1 MCEAMSATAMFWTA
15 MAMSAASAGANYMMQ
30 SEQADAQAAYQ
41 SRMAEENNRAMMQNA
56 QIANKN
62 YVEQAAAS
70 NMELMQKQE
79 AASVEM
85 QNLQIERLQKAGTA
99 LASSESAG
107 VSFQNL
113 MADFYRQ
120 EAKYRDA
127 MRHNIEMDS
136 VQNDIAIQG
145 FRREAKNRGSSF
157 QRYIPSPVSRP
168 SMIGAGL
175 QIGSSAFSHY
185 GKYASKG
192 NDGKYHLG

>member
-1 MCEAMSATAMFWTA
+1 MCDAISPTVMFWSA
-15 MAMSAASAGANYMMQ
+15 MAMSAATAGASYMMS
-30 SEQADAQAAYQ
+30 SEQAQAQANYQ

-62 YVEQAAAS
+62 YVEQAAAA
-70 NMELMQKQE
+70 NMQQMQKQDQTAKE
-79 AASVEM
+79 V

-99 LASSESAG
+99 MASSESAG
-107 VSFQNL
+107 VSFENL

-120 EAKYRDA
+120 EARYRDA
-127 MRHNIEMDS
+127 MRQNLEMDA
-136 VQNDIAIQG
+136 VQNDIAVSG

-175 QIGSSAFSHY
+175 SIGASALDNYNRYY
-185 GKYASKG
+185 GKK
-192 NDGKYHLG
+192 

>member
-1 MCEAMSATAMFWTA
+1 MCEAVSATTMFWTA

-30 SEQADAQAAYQ
+30 SEQANAQAKYQ

-70 NMELMQKQE
+70 NMQLMQKQE
-79 AASVEM
+79 AQSAEM

-107 VSFQNL
+107 VSFENL

-127 MRHNIEMDS
+127 MRHNIEMES
-136 VQNDIAIQG
+136 VQNDIAVQG

-157 QRYIPSPVSRP
+157 QRYIPSPVNSP
-168 SMIGAGL
+168 SLIGAGL
-175 QIGSSAFSHY
+175 QIGSSTLDNYNRYY
-185 GKYASKG
+185 GKK
-192 NDGKYHLG
+192 